1 MSCCGNKKDIPKLSV
16 IKQQN
21 RFKDIMQESRCL
33 VLHVNGNEYPYA
45 TQQDKIEAFIPFFMP
60 TDNAEYKIDTT
71 TERFHWSYY

>member
-1 MSCCGNKKDIPKLSV
+1 MSCCGNKKDIPKRSV

-45 TQQDKIEAFIPFFMP
+45 T
-60 TDNAEYKIDTT
+60 
-71 TERFHWSYY
+71 